1 MSTMDE
7 IIREEARLII
17 LKALAAQVDE
27 RMNSSLLQRELENFA
42 ISRERGWVHDELRW
56 LREMGAVV
64 LTEAGT
70 VLIATLTE
78 KGTRHLD
85 RNIAIEGIKRPSR
98 PGT

>member
-17 LKALAAQVDE
+17 LKALAGQVDE
-27 RMNSSLLQRELENFA
+27 RMNSSLLQRELESFA
-42 ISRERGWVHDELRW
+42 ISRERAWVHDELRW

-64 LTEAGT
+64 LAEAGS

-85 RNIAIEGIKRPSR
+85 RKLAIEGIKRPSR
-98 PGT
+98 PGA

>member
-1 MSTMDE
+1 MDE

-17 LKALAAQVDE
+17 LKALAGQVDE
-27 RMNSSLLQRELENFA
+27 RMNSSLLQRELESFA
-42 ISRERGWVHDELRW
+42 ISRERAWVHDELRW

-64 LTEAGT
+64 LAEAGS

-85 RNIAIEGIKRPSR
+85 RKLAIEGIKRPSR
-98 PGT
+98 PGA